1 MKTVIRDKDIIIKG
15 SFEKE
20 DKTIINIYAPKVV
33 VAQSLSHVQHLVTPY
48 IVAHQAPLS
57 PISPGVCL
65 NLYSLSW

>member
-57 PISPGVCL
+57 SISPGVCL